1 MKSFIF
7 REKVLTYYE
16 RDRYSSR
23 DKNNFEKSKEDSG
36 PNPDVYLFL
45 FFNVFHTK
53 GAKKL

>member
-1 MKSFIF
+1 ML
-7 REKVLTYYE
+7 VYYE